1 MKCFICKKTF
11 EDTEQDSNRIRL
23 LSADKQSY
31 RSIRNVRIATK
42 DGVKRKP
49 VCAACGNL
57 ITMADVISHNEH
69 RAIFEDQD

>member
-11 EDTEQDSNRIRL
+11 EDAEQDNIRIRL
-23 LSADKQSY
+23 LSNDKQSY
-31 RSIRNVRIATK
+31 VSIKNVRIATK

-49 VCAACGNL
+49 ICAVCGNL
-57 ITMADVISHNEH
+57 ITMSDVIAHREN

>member
-11 EDTEQDSNRIRL
+11 EDAEQDSNRIRL
-23 LSADKQSY
+23 LSDAKQSY
-31 RSIRNVRIATK
+31 VAIKSVHIATK

-49 VCAACGNL
+49 ICAVCGNL
-57 ITMADVISHNEH
+57 ITMSDVIAHREN